1 MVGNFETAYKQAEA
15 RALPVVGGRDGKG
28 GKAFLPEDRAMLALM
43 MHKLNQTP
51 TQLGYRL
58 GERIGNAPV
67 HIQRLKTFQRQVE
80 QGNIRLGYERT
91 GEHVG
96 KVVAQVEDGTFDGR
110 IKKLSDVQPAFNRAA
125 RQLIK
130 VGITTPEAALKYVS
144 AAFET
149 AKADQKIDSKAE
161 RIVAE
166 LQIGDLTREQV
177 LETLQRVKQ
186 KF

>member
-1 MVGNFETAYKQAEA
+1 MGITFENAYKQAEA
-15 RALPVVGGRDGKG
+15 RALPVVGGRRGKG
-28 GKAFLPEDRAMLALM
+28 GKAFLPQDRVMLTLM
-43 MHKLNQTP
+43 MNKSNKTP
-51 TQLGYRL
+51 AQLGYSL
-58 GERIGNAPV
+58 GEKLGNHHV
-67 HIQRLKTFQRQVE
+67 HIQRLQTFQRQVE
-80 QGNIRLGYERT
+80 SGNIRIGYQRT

-96 KVVAQVEDGTFDGR
+96 KVAARTDESSFDGR
-110 IKKLSDVQPAFNRAA
+110 IKSLSDVQPAFNRAA

-130 VGITTPEAALKYVS
+130 VGITSPEAALKYVS
-144 AAFET
+144 AGFET
-149 AKADQKIDSKAE
+149 ARSDQKIDSKAE